1 MIIRLLVGAVILFN
15 SAAFSAE
22 KTSSIMSYS
31 LTNKT
36 QLSSSIAELWGLTKT
51 DVEKYNTI
59 MQGPRGNF
67 SPDIAPPLAL
77 ALEETDHAEK
87 VRYLTIYAK
96 LEYDRT
102 KKDLETS
109 RMYDRI
115 FKELFSEPVI
125 DNSILFADKPDYI
138 KPTDRFVIFI
148 DSRCTDC
155 KGKLL
160 AGLMRTSSFP
170 NNPTDI
176 FVKNLSEERQLHQW
190 ATDNSI
196 RVDAVQK
203 GAVTLNMMQETTI
216 PVMKNQNFLIY
227 ILRNNS
233 LFDFTI

>member
-1 MIIRLLVGAVILFN
+1 MIIRLIISAVVLF
-15 SAAFSAE
+15 SFTAFSAE

-31 LTNKT
+31 MSNKT
-36 QLSSSIAELWGLTKT
+36 QRSSSVAELWGLTKT
-51 DVEKYNTI
+51 DVQKYNTI

-109 RMYDRI
+109 RLYDKI
-115 FKELFSEPVI
+115 FKELFTEPVI
-125 DNSILFADKPDYI
+125 DKSILFADKPDYI
-138 KPTDRFVIFI
+138 KASDRFVVFI

-160 AGLMRTSSFP
+160 AGLMKTSSFP

-176 FVKNLSEERQLHQW
+176 FVKNLSEERELHQW

-196 RVDAVQK
+196 RVEDVQK
-203 GAVTLNMMQETTI
+203 GAVTLNMMQESTI
-216 PVMKNQNFLIY
+216 PVMKNQSFLIY
-227 ILRNNS
+227 MLRNNS
-233 LFDFTI
+233 LFDFKI

>member
-1 MIIRLLVGAVILFN
+1 MIIRFIVLAVILF
-15 SAAFSAE
+15 SFTAFAAE

-31 LTNKT
+31 MSNKT
-36 QLSSSIAELWGLTKT
+36 QRSSSVGELWGLTKT
-51 DVEKYNTI
+51 DVQKYNTL

-109 RMYDRI
+109 RLYDKI
-115 FKELFSEPVI
+115 FKELFTEPVI
-125 DNSILFADKPDYI
+125 DKSILFADKPDYI
-138 KPTDRFVIFI
+138 KASDRFVVFI

-160 AGLMRTSSFP
+160 AGLMKTSSFP
-170 NNPTDI
+170 KNPTDI
-176 FVKNLSEERQLHQW
+176 FVKNLSEERELHQW

-196 RVDAVQK
+196 RVEDVQK
-203 GAVTLNMMQETTI
+203 GAVTLNMMQESTI
-216 PVMKNQNFLIY
+216 PVMKNQSFLIY
-227 ILRNNS
+227 MLRNNS
-233 LFDFTI
+233 LFDFKI